1 MKNITYS
8 NLELAKRIHKSACV
22 VAKQEELLHDK
33 LKNSTNEIVDALNT
47 IKDDVDNIQK
57 SIVNVDN
64 KIGGSSFKTNITVGG
79 LVEGSVIN
87 SSDDIQS
94 VLRKILYRKEYASIK
109 KLPHCVLTP
118 NRITAEIG
126 SYVDSNYYFNNPE
139 KPEALQYYDGEF
151 YSYEVQND
159 NNEET
164 IGDEKGNDVVDLH
177 AVYAW
182 CYDNYTGGKAE
193 VGTEENPEDPK
204 YPVTNGNII
213 KRWFYKKGDYQCPM
227 HWDYDDKYQIDNP
240 KNYPYPTVDGI
251 DHKDYPSH
259 YYDPYT
265 EDIYVDCYRIVV
277 KGVCDYGES
286 EYVPKNSDGS
296 TETKEGEPKL
306 VIPQG
311 SCVDYCIITGLH
323 KYYCSAVDA
332 VPTPQD
338 YRDAFD
344 HSNNCDF
351 IEPDKEFFLKYQ
363 PMNDK
368 KIMVLIIPD
377 YLMVKHARV
386 DQTGEEITNNLKIE
400 NIKVASANK
409 SGDGIDYKQYIFSN
423 VRPSSNTVSFLIV
436 PQK

>member
-22 VAKQEELLHDK
+22 IAKQEELLHEK
-33 LKNSTNEIVDALNT
+33 LKNSTKEIVTAIDT
-47 IKDDVDNIQK
+47 IQKDVDKIQS

-79 LVEGSVIN
+79 LEEGSVIN

-109 KLPHCVLTP
+109 KLPHCVVTP

-126 SYVDSNYYFNNPE
+126 SIVASEDYFK

-159 NNEET
+159 NNVET

-177 AVYAW
+177 EVYAW
-182 CYDNYTGGKAE
+182 CYYGFD
-193 VGTEENPEDPK
+193 TESK
-204 YPVTNGNII
+204 SGSII

-227 HWDYDDKYQIDNP
+227 HWDYEDEDSIKDP
-240 KNYPYPTVDGI
+240 KKYPYPIIDGI
-251 DHKDYPSH
+251 NHEDYPSH
-259 YYDPYT
+259 YYYPNK

-286 EYVPKNSDGS
+286 IYVPKNSDGS
-296 TETKEGEPKL
+296 TETKEGATKL
-306 VIPQG
+306 VIPEG

-323 KYYCSAVDA
+323 KYYCGAVDEI
-332 VPTPQD
+332 PTPQD
-338 YRDAFD
+338 YRDSFD
-344 HSNNCDF
+344 KGLNSDF
-351 IEPDKEFFLKYQ
+351 IEPDQEKILIHQ
-363 PMNDK
+363 PMNNK
-368 KIMVLIIPD
+368 KIMVLIIPE
-377 YLMVKHARV
+377 YLELEHAKS
-386 DQTGEEITNNLKIE
+386 DQTGEEITENLTVEKIIVPDKAG
-400 NIKVASANK
+400 NGV
-409 SGDGIDYKQYIFSN
+409 DYKQYVYENFL
-423 VRPSSNTVSFLIV
+423 PTDNTISFYIV
-436 PQK
+436 PSGKDCGIDKHLWNKK

>member
-47 IKDDVDNIQK
+47 IKDDVDNIQN
-57 SIVNVDN
+57 SIVNIDN

-109 KLPHCVLTP
+109 KLPHCVVTP

-126 SYVDSNYYFNNPE
+126 SIVASKDYFK

-159 NNEET
+159 NNEAT

-177 AVYAW
+177 EVYAW
-182 CYDNYTGGKAE
+182 CYANYNNGE
-193 VGTEENPEDPK
+193 VEWGTEEDPEKPK
-204 YPVTNGNII
+204 YPVTNGNVIE
-213 KRWFYKKGDYQCPM
+213 RWFYKKGDYQCPM
-227 HWDYDDKYQIDNP
+227 HWDYDDEDYSINDHEKL
-240 KNYPYPTVDGI
+240 PYPIVDGI

-259 YYDPYT
+259 YYYPDI
-265 EDIYVDCYRIVV
+265 EDIDVDCYRIVV

-286 EYVPKNSDGS
+286 IYVPKNSDGS
-296 TETKEGEPKL
+296 TETEEGEPKL

-323 KYYCSAVDA
+323 KYYCSAVDTI
-332 VPTPQD
+332 PTPQD

-344 HSNNCDF
+344 NSNNCDF
-351 IEPDKEFFLKYQ
+351 IEPDKETFLKYQ

-386 DQTGEEITNNLKIE
+386 DQTGEEITNNLKLEDIT
-400 NIKVASANK
+400 VASANPK
-409 SGDGIDYKQYIFSN
+409 NPGIKYKQYIFSN